1 MHKIKTKVMRASKQ
15 QSQEDTYRR
24 LILTV
29 IALPVFFV
37 NDKYRLPP
45 AGVEILCNL
54 FKRKFLVQTQATLGD
69 DWFCY
74 CLDIGLLCLGLDK
87 SYCFLAMSVW
97 WVWTL
102 TNISILLKLAT
113 VSQYLVT

>member
-37 NDKYRLPP
+37 NDKYRLLPP

-54 FKRKFLVQTQATLGD
+54 FKRKFLVQMQATLGD
-69 DWFCY
+69 DSVGFCF
-74 CLDIGLLCLGLDK
+74 C
-87 SYCFLAMSVW
+87 
-97 WVWTL
+97 
-102 TNISILLKLAT
+102 
-113 VSQYLVT
+113 